1 MVTNFQLFPP
11 FRKISIAEHRIYV
24 NPPYAVKITN
34 SDIDFWKN
42 HQPKGYIPFSKIL
55 TKEFRE
61 VISSRQKK
69 HLAHRH
75 KKLSVVADDKQKQ
88 SFCRQSFPQTQSAM
102 LQFYAEIHA
111 EVPQTAAFP

>member
-1 MVTNFQLFPP
+1 MYAG
-11 FRKISIAEHRIYV
+11 KIA
-24 NPPYAVKITN
+24 N
-34 SDIDFWKN
+34 SDIDLWKN
-42 HQPKGYIPFSKIL
+42 YQHKDYIPFSKVL
-55 TKEFRE
+55 TKEFSE

-102 LQFYAEIHA
+102 LQFFAGIHA